1 MYHSGVGID
10 SGGNL
15 KGEAWRVQEPSVCST
30 QFFTKPK
37 TDKKL
42 VKCTNFL
49 KGTSKNGVEEGK
61 TKPFH
66 YLTFNFGVFL

>member
-1 MYHSGVGID
+1 MQNANNQ
-10 SGGNL
+10 GNL
-15 KGEAWRVQEPSVCST
+15 GEVGAEIWTYSVCST

>member
-1 MYHSGVGID
+1 MLTTKETWGRWGQRYGHILYVPLSF
-10 SGGNL
+10 SLNL
-15 KGEAWRVQEPSVCST
+15 KLI
-30 QFFTKPK
+30 
-37 TDKKL
+37 KKL

-49 KGTSKNGVEEGK
+49 KGTSKNGVEVGK